1 MTYSAYGVNG
11 DAANELYLH
20 RNEDHDLHDGSMGL
34 FKNHITHVVVH
45 IYAIIFFLNILRLF
59 SHYMILIV
67 ITSELTFVKTKQLY

>member
-45 IYAIIFFLNILRLF
+45 IYAIMFFFKYFGIIF
-59 SHYMILIV
+59 
-67 ITSELTFVKTKQLY
+67 TLYDFDSYYQ

>member
-20 RNEDHDLHDGSMGL
+20 RKEDHDLHDGSMGL

-45 IYAIIFFLNILRLF
+45 IYVIMFFKYFEIIF
-59 SHYMILIV
+59 
-67 ITSELTFVKTKQLY
+67 TLYDFDSYYQ